1 MLDTIAHLDRLTSS
15 EEHLQVAL
23 VLIPAYALLD
33 ILALVDRL
41 IDMEEL
47 LPLVQDRD
55 LKYVPLERILL
66 LVPRHAQVVPQG
78 TILLEELN
86 PVRSV
91 LLDIH
96 VQLFRKLY
104 VPLEVFLLLVPVVA
118 HIVLLDTI
126 AHLDRLTATEELL
139 QVALVLVV

>member
-1 MLDTIAHLDRLTSS
+1 
-15 EEHLQVAL
+15 
-23 VLIPAYALLD
+23 
-33 ILALVDRL
+33 
-41 IDMEEL
+41 MEEL

-55 LKYVPLERILL
+55 LKYVPLDNILL
-66 LVPRHAQVVPQG
+66 LVPRHAQIVPQG

-104 VPLEVFLLLVPVVA
+104 VPLEVFLLLVPMVA